1 MDQEKLLQIQSLPTP
16 RRRLVHFGVSAL
28 LLWLG
33 ARYLHFG
40 NPESISFLEDD
51 RPWPLPSG
59 VSIDHCAEWS
69 EHSELNA
76 IDEFPYSAEARFELP
91 VSTDTLFL
99 ISRHLARRD
108 RNTLFSTGHVHF
120 LQSEHASDSVKV
132 DVTAHYRREK
142 HLEAAKACLLERDG
156 AKSGVGF
163 LTEWDHEGGRRHN
176 HEKLRFQVTVTF
188 PRTSDKSSLSI
199 NNLSTDLLIFSQTF
213 GDLSNIAFKS
223 LLLKGAVGGILAE
236 SLFTKTASI
245 GTSVGPIKIQSLL
258 TESANVTNSVGPIE
272 GTFSASKSLT
282 LSTSN
287 GALNVDVNLS
297 NDAEGEATQLKL
309 FNNIASIRGNI
320 TLTSAK
326 DGAAT
331 KFDIHAR
338 TSTSPLALDVLDAPL
353 GANITLRGSSSF
365 GPVDVS
371 LPTTFEG
378 VFDAATSLSK
388 VSVTFD
394 EEAEDPAGEGRNRR
408 GEYERVGGTT
418 RGTIGWSEEGKT
430 RGLVS
435 VRTSVA
441 PVTLRF

>member
-1 MDQEKLLQIQSLPTP
+1 LEVAAKRRKCK

-40 NPESISFLEDD
+40 NPELISFLEDN

-59 VSIDHCAEWS
+59 FSINHCAEWS
-69 EHSELNA
+69 GHGELNA
-76 IDEFPYSAEARFELP
+76 IDEFPYSSEASFELP

-99 ISRHLARRD
+99 ISRHPR
-108 RNTLFSTGHVHF
+108 TET
-120 LQSEHASDSVKV
+120 
-132 DVTAHYRREK
+132 
-142 HLEAAKACLLERDG
+142 G

-163 LTEWDHEGGRRHN
+163 LTKWDHEGGRRHT

-188 PRTSDKSSLSI
+188 PQTSDKSPPSI
-199 NNLSTDLLIFSQTF
+199 NKPPTDPLIPLQTF
-213 GDLSNIAFKS
+213 GDLSNTAPKPPPPPKAQREAYWLRYGS
-223 LLLKGAVGGILAE
+223 LESKFTSADTTFLQ

-245 GTSVGPIKIQSLL
+245 GTSVGPIEIQSLL
-258 TESANVTNSVGPIE
+258 TESANITNSVGPIE
-272 GTFSASKSLT
+272 GTFNASKSLT

-297 NDAEGEATQLKL
+297 NDAEGGATQLKL
-309 FNNIASIRGNI
+309 FNNIAFIRGNI

-338 TSTSPLALDVLDAPL
+338 TSTSPLALDVLEAPL

-371 LPTTFEG
+371 LPATFEG
-378 VFDAATSLSK
+378 VFDAATSLST
-388 VSVTFD
+388 VSVIFD
-394 EEAEDPAGEGRNRR
+394 EEGEDPAGEGRKRQ

>member
-1 MDQEKLLQIQSLPTP
+1 MDQKKLLQILSLPIP
-16 RRRLVHFGVSAL
+16 ALQAQEVAAKRRKCKRRRLVHFGVSVL

-69 EHSELNA
+69 ERGELNA
-76 IDEFPYSAEARFELP
+76 IDEFPYSAEPSFELP
-91 VSTDTLFL
+91 VSTSTLFFDFPPPRT
-99 ISRHLARRD
+99 SGPKYSFFYG
-108 RNTLFSTGHVHF
+108 TP
-120 LQSEHASDSVKV
+120 
-132 DVTAHYRREK
+132 HYRREK

-163 LTEWDHEGGRRHN
+163 L
-176 HEKLRFQVTVTF
+176 VTVTF
-188 PRTSDKSSLSI
+188 PQTSDKSPLSI

-223 LLLKGAVGGILAE
+223 LLLEGAVGDILAE
-236 SLFTKTASI
+236 VWLTGIQVHFRRYNLPPVPVHQNCEHRNFHWAYQN
-245 GTSVGPIKIQSLL
+245 PIPQSLL

-272 GTFSASKSLT
+272 STFSASKSLT

-287 GALNVDVNLS
+287 SALNFDVNLS

-309 FNNIASIRGNI
+309 FNNIASFAANTYDVAHRFIRGNI

-331 KFDIHAR
+331 RFDIHAR
-338 TSTSPLALDVLDAPL
+338 TSTSSLTLDVLEAPR
-353 GANITLRGSSSF
+353 NF
-365 GPVDVS
+365 GKRVFQKKKKETAAV
-371 LPTTFEG
+371 FE
-378 VFDAATSLSK
+378 
-388 VSVTFD
+388 
-394 EEAEDPAGEGRNRR
+394 PA
-408 GEYERVGGTT
+408 
-418 RGTIGWSEEGKT
+418 
-430 RGLVS
+430 
-435 VRTSVA
+435 RTKINKSQTNA
-441 PVTLRF
+441 